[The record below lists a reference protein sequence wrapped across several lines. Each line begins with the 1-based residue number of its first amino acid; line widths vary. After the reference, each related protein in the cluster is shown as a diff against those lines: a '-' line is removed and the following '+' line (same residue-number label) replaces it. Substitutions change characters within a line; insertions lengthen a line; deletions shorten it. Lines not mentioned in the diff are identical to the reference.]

1 MNATSVPERIRTY
14 LLAKAEVLVKRGST
28 EITTARLVSL
38 AVRMCCIEMGWFSAG
53 FMPMIMIDRLLRMSF
68 WWFVIAPYP
77 NTLARPATV
86 VLCQIRA
93 WKSALFVPHIAAHFR
108 IA

>member
-1 MNATSVPERIRTY
+1 MRTY
-14 LLAKAEVLVKRGST
+14 LLANADVLVNRGST

-38 AVRMCCIEMGWFSAG
+38 AVRMCCIEIGWFSAG
-53 FMPMIMIDRLLRMSF
+53 FMPMIMMLRLLRMSF

-93 WKSALFVPHIAAHFR
+93 WKSALLVPHMAAHLR
-108 IA
+108 MA